1 MSVRF
6 ACAKVLSAAST
17 WGLKNVFHRAAGNF
31 PGQIALKADPAVLA
45 HARSKAKRGSICVVG
60 TNGKT
65 TCTNLLADIV
75 QASGQQVICNRGG
88 ANLKAG
94 IVAAMLQ
101 SPASD
106 WAVMECD
113 EMWLAHVLPDLKS
126 NYVLLL
132 NLFADQLD
140 RVGDISHVQDSIV
153 RALESSPDTVLLYN
167 GDDPRCAAIAQRV
180 SNKSMAFGLA
190 HRMDLTPA
198 QPESVMC
205 HQCGA
210 LLQYD
215 YVQYGQLG
223 SYQCPSCDFDRPA
236 LDFVAEDVLLG
247 ADGLSFQ
254 MQMSSGS
261 CDVVSAD
268 GTANQRLSA
277 SFNGSYMVYNLL
289 ACAAAATLMGCSMPV
304 IQRAIDAFDPKNG
317 RLQTYCLQGRRVL
330 LNLAKNPTGFN
341 QNLDIVLQ
349 GEGPKAVAFFVN
361 DMEGDGRDVSWL
373 WDVNFEMLANAGAV
387 AVYAG
392 GMRANDVQVRLKYAG
407 ISAELVGSADEALDR
422 IQQLSA
428 SVNAYMI
435 ANYTALP
442 PAKAALD
449 KRVAALGAADD
460 RFGVQNV
467 ESDGRLLEGAND
479 LSAEKTDGALAEC
492 AAAAESVLIA
502 VPEPNADKPSVVLAH
517 LYPDLL
523 NLYGDAGNLRILEQR
538 LRWRG
543 IPVETL
549 RVQQDD
555 AVDFSKV
562 DLVFLGGGSDRGLEG
577 ASGQLNALANQL
589 AAYVEDGGALLAVC
603 GGYQLLG
610 REWLAADGL
619 RKGAGVFGMTSK
631 AAEAQGKRLID
642 NVVLDAPVADHPVIG
657 YENHAARTFLDEGV
671 RPFGRVTSSTGCGNN
686 EGAKTDGVL
695 HKHAVGTY
703 LHGPALAKNPEVAD
717 WLLRAAVERAATRA
731 GVEAPLLDQ
740 LDDSCELAANAAVL
754 KQLGR

>member
-1 MSVRF
+1 MGVRF
-6 ACAKVLSAAST
+6 ACAKVLSATST

-45 HARSKAKRGSICVVG
+45 HARGKAKRGSICVVG

-75 QASGQQVICNRGG
+75 QASGQSVICNRGG

-101 SPASD
+101 SPESD

-167 GDDPRCAAIAQRV
+167 GDDPRCAAIAKRV
-180 SNKSMAFGLA
+180 SNKSLSFGIA
-190 HRMDLTPA
+190 ERMDLTPA

-215 YVQYGQLG
+215 YAQYGQLG
-223 SYQCPSCDFDRPA
+223 VYRCPSCDFERPVG
-236 LDFVAEDVLLG
+236 DFVAEDVRLG
-247 ADGLSFQ
+247 ADGLSFAVCA
-254 MQMSSGS
+254 
-261 CDVVSAD
+261 CDGFCD
-268 GTANQRLSA
+268 GVLAKQATDQRLSA
-277 SFNGSYMVYNLL
+277 SFSGAYMVYNLL
-289 ACAAAATLMGCSMPV
+289 ACAMAATAMGCSMPV

-317 RLQTYCLQGRRVL
+317 RLQTYNWQGRRVL

-373 WDVNFEMLANAGAV
+373 WDVNFEALASAGAV

-392 GMRANDVQVRLKYAG
+392 GMRANDLQVRLKYAG
-407 ISAELVGSADEALDR
+407 ISAELVGSADDALDR
-422 IQQLSA
+422 IQELPVGVA
-428 SVNAYMI
+428 AYMI

-442 PAKAALD
+442 PTKAALD
-449 KRVAALGAADD
+449 KRVAASDAAGA
-460 RFGVQNV
+460 
-467 ESDGRLLEGAND
+467 GANGD
-479 LSAEKTDGALAEC
+479 AGENTVASSDS
-492 AAAAESVLIA
+492 AAERVLTTA
-502 VPEPNADKPSVVLAH
+502 PEADSRKPSVVLAH
-517 LYPDLL
+517 MYPDLL

-543 IPVETL
+543 VPVEVL
-549 RVQQDD
+549 NVRQGDD
-555 AVDFSKV
+555 VDFSKV
-562 DLVFLGGGSDRGLEG
+562 DLVFLGGGSDRGLQSAAE
-577 ASGQLNALANQL
+577 QLRGLKEQL
-589 AAYVEDGGALLAVC
+589 SAYVEDGGAMLAVC

-610 REWLAADGL
+610 REWLADDGVHE
-619 RKGAGVFGMTSK
+619 GAGVLGMTSGS
-631 AAEAQGKRLID
+631 AEAQGKRLID
-642 NVVLDAPVADHPVIG
+642 NVVLDAPMAAHPVIG
-657 YENHAARTFLDEGV
+657 YENHAARTFLDEGMQ
-671 RPFGRVTSSTGCGNN
+671 PFGRVARGGCGNS
-686 EGAKTDGVL
+686 EGAKADGIL
-695 HKHAVGTY
+695 HNNVVGTY
-703 LHGPALAKNPEVAD
+703 LHGPVLAKNPEVAD
-717 WLLRAAVERAATRA
+717 WLLEKATARAAARA
-731 GVEAPLLDQ
+731 GVEALPLAP

-754 KQLGR
+754 KQIGK